1 MDVSV
6 LLFYRDGNMIMRM
19 MIIIMS
25 IYWGNIYLRMDNAQ
39 GTMQVDDDVVVVIP
53 ILIIMELIIIAME
66 RICVT
71 YLRTIFA

>member
-1 MDVSV
+1 
-6 LLFYRDGNMIMRM
+6 
-19 MIIIMS
+19 
-25 IYWGNIYLRMDNAQ
+25 MDNAQ
-39 GTMQVDDDVVVVIP
+39 GTMQVDDVVVVIP

>member
-6 LLFYRDGNMIMRM
+6 LLFYRDGNMIMMRM

-39 GTMQVDDDVVVVIP
+39 GTMQVDDVVVVIP
-53 ILIIMELIIIAME
+53 ILIIMELIIIVME
-66 RICVT
+66 RT
-71 YLRTIFA
+71 YLRYLLS

>member
-1 MDVSV
+1 
-6 LLFYRDGNMIMRM
+6 
-19 MIIIMS
+19 
-25 IYWGNIYLRMDNAQ
+25 MDNAQ

-53 ILIIMELIIIAME
+53 ILIIMELIIIVME

>member
-1 MDVSV
+1 M
-6 LLFYRDGNMIMRM
+6 
-19 MIIIMS
+19 
-25 IYWGNIYLRMDNAQ
+25 RMDNAQ

-71 YLRTIFA
+71 YLRTIFAYLVSIDCIITEFLCNEDT